1 MGKGGEGGGGIEASS
16 CQCNEIKPDQPELPV
31 FY

>member
-1 MGKGGEGGGGIEASS
+1 MGKGGRGGGTEASS

>member
-1 MGKGGEGGGGIEASS
+1 MGKGGGRGGIEASS

>member
-1 MGKGGEGGGGIEASS
+1 MGKGGRAGGIEASS